1 MNRASAVQNKE
12 VKETD
17 ANMEE
22 MWTVLK
28 RVKEADL
35 LELCVNHT
43 SFAQTVENIFALS
56 FLVRILALV
65 TSTVCSQDGI

>member
-1 MNRASAVQNKE
+1 MQNKE
-12 VKETD
+12 GKETD

-28 RVKEADL
+28 SVHEADF

-43 SFAQTVENIFALS
+43 SFAQTVENVFALS
-56 FLVRILALV
+56 FLVRLV
-65 TSTVCSQDGI
+65 IQDLLMSSKDWC